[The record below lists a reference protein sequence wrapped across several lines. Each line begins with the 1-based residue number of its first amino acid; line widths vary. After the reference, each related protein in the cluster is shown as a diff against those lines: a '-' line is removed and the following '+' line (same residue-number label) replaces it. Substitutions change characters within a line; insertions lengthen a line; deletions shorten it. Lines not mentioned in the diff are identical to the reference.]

1 MPTAS
6 LSFELQKRLSL
17 LPVYRVLTL
26 LYWMKREKHFQ
37 ITEIDERA
45 KMFRELRGF
54 ATFAVLIAGES
65 DVWKPSSRI

>member
-1 MPTAS
+1 
-6 LSFELQKRLSL
+6 
-17 LPVYRVLTL
+17 
-26 LYWMKREKHFQ
+26 MKREKHFQ

-45 KMFRELRGF
+45 KIFRELRGF